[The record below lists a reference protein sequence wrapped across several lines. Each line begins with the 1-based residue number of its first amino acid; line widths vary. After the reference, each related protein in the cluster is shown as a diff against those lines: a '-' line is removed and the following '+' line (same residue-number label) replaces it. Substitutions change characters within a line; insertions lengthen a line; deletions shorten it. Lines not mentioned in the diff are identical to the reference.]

1 MNEVKIVSHI
11 TNRSLIYNR
20 CVQIISRILII
31 VREKNVMLEVL
42 MVYRVVAFFC
52 RLFLFFFVFFSVFF
66 SSLDRQRHGRG
77 AQGGISSTQTN
88 PLNTCA
94 E

>member
-11 TNRSLIYNR
+11 TNRSLIYSR

-42 MVYRVVAFFC
+42 MVYRVVAFF
-52 RLFLFFFVFFSVFF
+52 LSPFFVFFSVFF

-94 E
+94 EQ